1 MNQPR
6 DLPGLDEVKQL
17 LAEEIVNADSGDD
30 AFVFLVEGEQTLKLK
45 TSRRRSI
52 LMRLARKVGG
62 L

>member
-17 LAEEIVNADSGDD
+17 LAEEIDNADSGDD
-30 AFVFLVEGEQTLKLK
+30 AFVFLVEGKQAPKVK